1 MNMGIYYWE
10 AAVTCL
16 VFCIQT
22 KPGCQEFNILKK
34 TALTDILNCI
44 QFGALS
50 DLALSKNIVAKGE
63 RKGMRVGIDVGGT
76 FTDVVLV
83 NEKSGVFHYTKIPTT
98 HGNLAEGVFKGLA
111 EILDITGSN
120 ANDID
125 YLIHG
130 TTIGTNAI
138 VEGKGAKVGL
148 ITTAGF
154 EDVLEIRRVARPKEA
169 AFDFNADNPP
179 PLVPRYLRKGVR
191 ERVDSKGNSVTSLD
205 ENSVREALEF
215 FRHHN
220 VEAIVV
226 ALLFSFLNPKNE
238 QQVAEICRQ
247 TLPRVPVSISS
258 EICPEFREYERTCT
272 TVMNGYLGPVIGR
285 YMDNLTHRLK
295 REYGNVTLHIMQSN
309 GGTMSAEAAKN
320 HASQLINSGPAGGA
334 IAAAFISRLTGNQMA
349 VGADMGGTTF
359 DISIIDRSLPKTT
372 TWGGVTEYPIKLPMV
387 DMKTI
392 GAGGG
397 SIAWVD
403 EGGVLN
409 VGPQSAGSDPGPA
422 CYGWGGTLPTVSDAN
437 LVLGRLNP
445 KYFLGGKLPL
455 YPDLARHAI
464 QENVAGRMGVTV
476 EEAAMGIIRIV
487 NANMAK
493 GISGNSVERG
503 YDLREFALVT
513 MGGAAAL
520 HAADIAQELSM
531 ARVIVPPMS
540 GNFSAVGL
548 VVADIQHDYV
558 RTYAK
563 KAPDVDPDHLAAV
576 FREMEHAGMEQLA
589 EERVPRDAVETTWS
603 ADLRYEGQSWE
614 LNTPVGRANRL
625 DQEALRKIA
634 KDFHSLHEQVYSYAE
649 PEEMVEFINLRVRV
663 LGKNPTLIF
672 PKEAE
677 GWDGAPFPW
686 KEIRRVYLE
695 QAGWEEIPI
704 YDRDRLPI
712 GARIPGPC
720 IVEEQI
726 STTLIPQDHAG
737 SIDGYKN
744 IIIEP
749 RR

>member
-1 MNMGIYYWE
+1 
-10 AAVTCL
+10 
-16 VFCIQT
+16 
-22 KPGCQEFNILKK
+22 
-34 TALTDILNCI
+34 
-44 QFGALS
+44 
-50 DLALSKNIVAKGE
+50 
-63 RKGMRVGIDVGGT
+63 MRIGIDVGGT

-83 NEKSGVFHYTKIPTT
+83 DEQRGAFHYTKTPTT
-98 HGNLAEGVFKGLA
+98 HYDLAEGVLKGLE
-111 EILDITGSN
+111 EILGLTGLSADDIE
-120 ANDID
+120 

-169 AFDFNADNPP
+169 AFDFGADNPP

-191 ERVDSKGNSVTSLD
+191 ERISSKGEVAIPLD
-205 ENSVREALEF
+205 EGDVREVVRF
-215 FRHHN
+215 FEDHR
-220 VEAIVV
+220 VEAIVIS
-226 ALLFSFLNPKNE
+226 LLFSFLNPTHEKRI
-238 QQVAEICRQ
+238 AEICRQ
-247 TLPRVPVSISS
+247 TLPSVPVSISS

-285 YMDNLTHRLK
+285 YLDNLTARLK
-295 REYGNVTLHIMQSN
+295 KDYGEVTLHIMQSN
-309 GGTMSAEAAKN
+309 GGTMTAEVAKN
-320 HASQLINSGPAGGA
+320 YASQLINSGPAGGA
-334 IAAAFISRLTGNQMA
+334 IAAAFISRLTGNEMA

-359 DISIIDRSLPKTT
+359 DISIIDRSVPKTT

-403 EGGVLN
+403 EGGILN

-455 YPDLARHAI
+455 YPDRAREAI
-464 QENVAGRMGVTV
+464 QRHVADKTGTSL

-503 YDLREFALVT
+503 YDLREFAFVA
-513 MGGAAAL
+513 MGGATAL
-520 HAADIAQELSM
+520 HAVSIARDLNM
-531 ARVIVPPMS
+531 AKVIIPPLC
-540 GNFSAVGL
+540 GNFSAVGM

-558 RTYAK
+558 RTLAR
-563 KAPDVDPDHLAAV
+563 KAPNIDPEDLLKA
-576 FREMEHAGMEQLA
+576 FKEMEDVGMRQVT
-589 EERVPRDAVETTWS
+589 EEKVPGEAVEITWS

-614 LNTPVGRANRL
+614 LNTPIKPVAQL
-625 DQEALRKIA
+625 DRETIRRMTE
-634 KDFHSLHEQVYSYAE
+634 DFHRLHAQVYSYSE
-649 PEEMVEFINLRVRV
+649 PGEVVEFVNVRVRV
-663 LGKNPTLIF
+663 LGKNPTLTLPEGKTGPVDGTVH
-672 PKEAE
+672 PKELRE
-677 GWDGAPFPW
+677 VWLEPGGWQ
-686 KEIRRVYLE
+686 K
-695 QAGWEEIPI
+695 IPI
-704 YDRDRLPI
+704 YERDQLWV
-712 GARIPGPC
+712 GTRIAGPS

-726 STTLIPQDHAG
+726 STTLIPHGFHGRVDE
-737 SIDGYKN
+737 YKN
-744 IIIEP
+744 MIIEAED